1 MRDFLACAKIRPYP
15 LPRPAAFLPAA
26 DEAESKVGIHCQPQ
40 RSGLFYKEKAFLSRL
55 RRSANRRS
63 FHCAT
68 PDFLSQAWWRWRTS
82 CCLLYGKPHTQSSL
96 MSRSRKSGF
105 ASVGMTKG
113 RVVAFVW
120 IGCWWREPQVP
131 PLRYASVGMT
141 RLGWLLSSGLDTGGG
156 NRRSLHFATLRSG

>member
-68 PDFLSQAWWRWRTS
+68 PDFLSGLVA
-82 CCLLYGKPHTQSSL
+82 LANFMLPSL
-96 MSRSRKSGF
+96 RK
-105 ASVGMTKG
+105 AAYAVIIN
-113 RVVAFVW
+113 VA
-120 IGCWWREPQVP
+120 
-131 PLRYASVGMT
+131 
-141 RLGWLLSSGLDTGGG
+141 
-156 NRRSLHFATLRSG
+156 